1 MKRAVTDDAGK
12 TYTLM
17 LDGGVFRIFDGGV
30 QTDCIFLSH
39 EELSLVD
46 KIETY
51 EDAIALATKG
61 TRSKIF

>member
-1 MKRAVTDDAGK
+1 MKRAVTDDVGK

-30 QTDCIFLSH
+30 QTGCIFLSH
-39 EELSLVD
+39 EEMPLVD

>member
-1 MKRAVTDDAGK
+1 MKRSVTDEVGR

-17 LDGGVFRIFDGGV
+17 LDGGMFRIFDGGV
-30 QTDCIFLSH
+30 QTDCVFLSN
-39 EELSLVD
+39 EEIPLID

-51 EDAIALATKG
+51 EDAIALANKG